1 MISAR
6 KRSGE
11 SVRNMR
17 RIPVA
22 LTKPESQAVQWLKHF
37 ARPEQLTARLRPL
50 AKKSMHV
57 IIKAL
62 STAELLELVD
72 CWQRVNS
79 AAPQN

>member
-1 MISAR
+1 MFSAR

-22 LTKPESQAVQWLKHF
+22 LTKAESQAVQWLKHF
-37 ARPEQLTARLRPL
+37 ARPEQLTIALRPF
-50 AKKSMHV
+50 AKQSMHV

-62 STAELLELVD
+62 SGAELAELVR
-72 CWQRVNS
+72 CWQ
-79 AAPQN
+79 AANTAPDRN